1 MPALASC
8 RALALAIAAI
18 SVAALALNLLEAL
31 PGVPFY
37 ISLGGLALAA
47 GIFTAPGVGAFLT
60 FFIVF
65 YGLGYIGLMAVL
77 MLGGLLD
84 FGWVAQIPPLTALT
98 SAAFGLLA
106 ILLAR
111 LPATREVFQIADPYF
126 ETRDR
131 GVIRLKPLPQFAA
144 SERWIAY
151 VLLGV
156 IILVNL
162 AQVGISVRLNQ
173 WNREWFDSIQAKN
186 AGEFWRLLYQIW
198 VPIVVVLIVSNIIEF
213 VMVSVFKIRWRDW
226 MTRRLTARWLDDG
239 AHYRL
244 QFERNVD
251 NPDQRIQEDVRKYT
265 ETTYSLTVSM
275 ISQISSL
282 VSFSVILWGL
292 SANLPFPSESF
303 RIPGFLFW
311 IALIYAAVGT
321 IITHFI
327 GRRLIRLNFEQERYE
342 ANFRYMLAR
351 LREFNEPVALL
362 SGEGAERKRLS
373 DRFGQVIR
381 NFMEIVAVQK
391 WLSAFIQF
399 YGSANSVIP
408 IVITAPFYF
417 LGNITLGVLTQTAG
431 AFARVD
437 AALSFF
443 IDRYAMLADYKAV
456 CDRLN
461 TFEQSI
467 DEAHRSK
474 ASSKIENGTSRENTL
489 AIPALKLGLPNG
501 KPMLAVDDLTIR
513 AGERT
518 LLTGPSG
525 SGKSTLFRA
534 IAGIWPFG
542 EGRIDLPSEGAIM
555 LLPQRPYIPI
565 GSLREAVSYPAT
577 NGSFSDDA
585 IRDAL
590 TRVHLTHLLG
600 RLDEATNWSQVLSG
614 GEQQRLAVARAILAR
629 PGWLF
634 LDEATSA
641 LDEGLEAAVYK
652 ALHDALPQTTLV
664 SIGHRSSLI
673 AIHDRRIDLQKRED
687 GLFMPR
693 EVHMQPA

>member
-1 MPALASC
+1 MPAFASC

-18 SVAALALNLLEAL
+18 SVAALALNLRGAL

-47 GIFTAPGVGAFLT
+47 GILTTPGVGAFLT

-111 LPATREVFQIADPYF
+111 LPVTREVFQIADPYF

-131 GVIRLKPLPQFAA
+131 GVFRLKPLPQFAA
-144 SERWIAY
+144 SERWIAFT
-151 VLLGV
+151 LLGV

-362 SGEGAERKRLS
+362 SGEAAERKRLS
-373 DRFGQVIR
+373 ERFGQVIR

-467 DEAHRSK
+467 DEAQKSL
-474 ASSKIENGTSRENTL
+474 AGSKIKSAPNGSNAL
-489 AIPALKLGLPNG
+489 GIPALRLALPSG
-501 KPMLAVDDLTIR
+501 QPMLDVKDLTIR

-542 EGRIDLPSEGAIM
+542 DGRIDLPSDGAIM

-565 GSLREAVSYPAT
+565 GTLREAVSYPAT

-673 AIHDRRIDLQKRED
+673 AMHDRRIDLHKRED
-687 GLFMPR
+687 GLFTPR
-693 EVHMQPA
+693 EVQPHTA